1 MADPDLVLDPD
12 LVARS
17 GRHAGAAKLRC
28 SGRRQH
34 RGSFFLSC
42 LTRTLDGFGPPVTA
56 LATSSGVHRGPQPG
70 KRRARLAPWQPPALL
85 ASLTSGDRSCAT
97 PADARVAGLVHALG
111 HQGAAALCLHG
122 QGRPPVPLEGGF
134 ERPAEHNAGGLCAL
148 AKRHGR
154 CARRR
159 SSSVRLRP
167 HNPRYVQ
174 RAAAATALRSA
185 AVRCGS
191 RHVVHAPARPAVL
204 PRRLQPLTRLPLP
217 PGQARRPSAPE
228 GLPKSERT
236 KPKAKAIRAF
246 VEGKLCLLA
255 LVRLAACSVRQG

>member
-167 HNPRYVQ
+167 HNPHYVQ
-174 RAAAATALRSA
+174 LAAAATPLRST
-185 AVRCGS
+185 AVRCGCAAS
-191 RHVVHAPARPAVL
+191 LIPRPPGSLAPAAPAAYASSVPAGPSPPPVRP
-204 PRRLQPLTRLPLP
+204 
-217 PGQARRPSAPE
+217 GGAPQ
-228 GLPKSERT
+228 KR
-236 KPKAKAIRAF
+236 KNKAKSK
-246 VEGKLCLLA
+246 GHPCL
-255 LVRLAACSVRQG
+255 R